1 MSQYL
6 STTILPSYEMPSK
19 VVPNVNVPIDID
31 PLFSSCLFMNSHAQE
46 RKDDIFSR
54 QSMPSTRPEPQY
66 PKRRG
71 KNVVQKNKRH
81 SNAIG
86 I

>member
-1 MSQYL
+1 ML
-6 STTILPSYEMPSK
+6 SK
-19 VVPNVNVPIDID
+19 VVPNADVPIDIN
-31 PLFSSCLFMNSHAQE
+31 PLFSSYLFMIPIPKKE
-46 RKDDIFSR
+46 KMIFSLR
-54 QSMPSTRPEPQY
+54 QSMPSTRPERQY
-66 PKRRG
+66 PKRKG